1 MGKLAFLGLHIPRCI
16 LKSVNIALG
25 YVLEH
30 LLDPCKKRRKSYLYQ
45 ICTSQFM
52 NQMVKL
58 HKIYL
63 VVSQDDWSNKLKYNT
78 CRGGNSSKNTSICT
92 IREQYRKHFSYT
104 LIRWCAFNRF
114 LYWQVT
120 KPILKFT
127 FSENFL
133 EHNNILLASKK
144 CVCQYEQDDY
154 KSI

>member
-1 MGKLAFLGLHIPRCI
+1 MEHSICTAFRPNFQSLCSCANGEYKIISQNEYQIVEQILWENLLFLGLHIPRCI

-78 CRGGNSSKNTSICT
+78 CRGGELLKEYKYLHHQGT
-92 IREQYRKHFSYT
+92 I
-104 LIRWCAFNRF
+104 
-114 LYWQVT
+114 
-120 KPILKFT
+120 
-127 FSENFL
+127 
-133 EHNNILLASKK
+133 
-144 CVCQYEQDDY
+144 
-154 KSI
+154 